1 MNGKFLERKNV
12 SLSKNEQEL
21 QNRIKQLE
29 RDLRISQQYYDK
41 MLRSQN
47 VVVPRFNKLY
57 GTLRSEDSWKYTQDG
72 YATGNLTTI
81 ASTQVQSKVVLS
93 GPSSEQGTA
102 PFFRQDQW
110 PGAISCH
117 LVIRSFGIAPQTT
130 VTTLGELEILF
141 IDQFGM
147 VVPLGEVPSNT
158 GINYQGIDIIL
169 PTPITDPGMA
179 SSVNGLGVLTVT
191 LNPGAGSTAIYNWS
205 MGFAV
210 AYMLPSEKLYEIHTT
225 EKWESREKYHVDLHN
240 EKND

>member
-1 MNGKFLERKNV
+1 MNSKFLERKV
-12 SLSKNEQEL
+12 AYSKNEQEL
-21 QNRIKQLE
+21 NDRIKQLE
-29 RDLRISQQYYDK
+29 RDLRTSQQHYDK

-57 GTLRSEDSWKYTQDG
+57 GTLRSEDSWKYIQDG

-81 ASTQVQSKVVLS
+81 GSTQVQSKVSLS
-93 GPSSEQGTA
+93 GPSSQQGSA

-110 PGAISCH
+110 PGAVSCH
-117 LVIRSFGIAPQTT
+117 LVIRSFGIAPQTAIAT
-130 VTTLGELEILF
+130 IGELEILF

-147 VVPLGEVPSNT
+147 TVPLGEVPSNT
-158 GINYQGIDIIL
+158 GGNFLGIDIVL
-169 PTPITDPGMA
+169 PTPITDPGMG
-179 SSVNGLGVLTVT
+179 SSINGLGVLAVT
-191 LNPGAGSTAIYNWS
+191 LNPGGGTTAVYNWS

-225 EKWESREKYHVDLHN
+225 EKWESREKYHVDTHS